1 MNRKAVLMVLLVST
15 VYGCFGQQNHQ
26 KQDDEFRIGIFWPP
40 VWEQTNLKQY
50 KVIKKA
56 NVDYI
61 QNVLGSLLDT
71 EERNLEMLRLAGEC
85 GLEMYVADPRVNGTR
100 EEIGAMV
107 NTYRNYPA
115 TSGYYVV
122 DEPDIKGM
130 EAAAKKYQTILSFDK
145 QAIPYVNLLP
155 QWAESDYAT
164 YVNQWIETCGKE
176 NLKYLSFDCYPFM
189 VDGSFRD
196 TYYQNLD
203 VIRLAGLKN
212 SVKTSC
218 YLQSIGIP
226 KVYRRPSEADM
237 RFNVYS
243 SLAYGIKNAV
253 WFTYWTP
260 TGRGEKFT
268 NAIIDSCGNK
278 TDLYVPFQQLN
289 HQMKQLGKTLIGLD
303 AQDVYHTGTTIPAG
317 TERLPSDFI
326 IRPENDNTE
335 LLITNFAKKDTSQR
349 YVMVVNRSLER
360 VQVVCFKMGN
370 EVTSLKEISSASGKP
385 QKVKFN
391 QTKHT
396 LNVSLLPGEG
406 KLYKLNLL

>member
-1 MNRKAVLMVLLVST
+1 MVLLIST
-15 VYGCFGQQNHQ
+15 FFMCFGQQNHP
-26 KQDDEFRIGIFWPP
+26 KQDDVFRIGIFWPP
-40 VWEQTNLKQY
+40 VWEQTNFKQY
-50 KVIKKA
+50 KVIKEA

-71 EERNLEMLRLAGEC
+71 EERNLEMLRLAGKC
-85 GLEMYVADPRVNGTR
+85 GLKMFVADPRIHGTR

-130 EAAAKKYQTILSFDK
+130 EGVAKKYKTILSFDK

-155 QWAESDYAT
+155 QWAVPDYAT

-176 NLKYLSFDCYPFM
+176 NLKCLSFDCYPFM
-189 VDGSFRD
+189 IDGSFRES
-196 TYYQNLD
+196 YYQNLD
-203 VIRLAGLKN
+203 VIRIAGLKN
-212 SVKTSC
+212 QVKTSC

-226 KVYRRPSEADM
+226 GSYRRPNASEM

-243 SLAYGIKNAV
+243 CLAYGIKNIV

-289 HQMKQLGKTLIGLD
+289 HQMKQLGKILIGLD
-303 AQDVYHTGTTIPAG
+303 SQDVYHTGATIPEG

-326 IRPENDNTE
+326 IRPENDKTE
-335 LLITNFAKKDTSQR
+335 LLVTNFAQKDTSR
-349 YVMVVNRSLER
+349 KYIMVVNRSLEKE
-360 VQVVCFKMGN
+360 QVVRFKMGD
-370 EVTSLKEISSASGKP
+370 EVTSLKKISSASGKP
-385 QKVKFN
+385 QKARFN
-391 QTKHT
+391 RTKHILKT
-396 LNVSLLPGEG
+396 SLLPGEG
-406 KLYKLNLL
+406 KLYQLNLF